1 LSYDLAAYKK
11 SAQKKRQRVYWDV
24 LYVLTIWCVCVCVCV
39 CVIWYRV
46 SLSHYLINFAH
57 LFCRCDSR
65 YTVPYLI
72 PMFNGYYNVVFMLTI
87 CRCTGVNTLE
97 TLQQFDILN
106 RCICLTSVHIIYSKN
121 NYFKLHYNL
130 YA

>member
-1 LSYDLAAYKK
+1 MTWLHIKNPHRKRDNAYIETFWT
-11 SAQKKRQRVYWDV
+11 YWLFDV
-24 LYVLTIWCVCVCVCV
+24 CVCVCVCV

-46 SLSHYLINFAH
+46 SLSHYIIDFAH